1 MAGEAAISL
10 GVAGACALVLTRM
23 WTLRLLALSA
33 VGEIIIQ
40 QLSQQHERQQGLK
53 II

>member
-10 GVAGACALVLTRM
+10 GVAGACAIVLTRI
-23 WTLRLLALSA
+23 WTVRLLALSA
-33 VGEIIIQ
+33 MGETIIQ